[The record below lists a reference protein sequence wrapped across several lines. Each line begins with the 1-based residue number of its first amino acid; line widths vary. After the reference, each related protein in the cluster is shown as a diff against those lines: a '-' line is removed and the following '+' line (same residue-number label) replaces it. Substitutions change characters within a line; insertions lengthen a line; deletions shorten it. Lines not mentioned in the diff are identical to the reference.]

1 MASKQE
7 EAFKSRRTDIMVS
20 RAKKMASEDQEL
32 WDKPAEKRTPEEIM
46 VYESILQAMVKPS
59 NDDIAARVPREK
71 LSEAREIADQLQRL
85 EQEIDMT
92 SRYRGTVNFDYW
104 RARCNAEQTEEA
116 LLARELV
123 HDAEILNE
131 GKKSLNDA
139 RKKYEQ
145 AWDNWAIVY
154 EKHPQLF
161 DSIEAQELVV
171 AVEHYS
177 NLLGSLDVKFP
188 ADFKL
193 KKLLDLTQHGQE
205 LRKRLDTLQAAAP
218 EGTPSEPKEKK
229 PESTDK
235 PGEKPAK
242 EADPPANAKENP
254 AASPQAG
261 EVKPPANPPVAK
273 PK

>member
-1 MASKQE
+1 
-7 EAFKSRRTDIMVS
+7 
-20 RAKKMASEDQEL
+20 
-32 WDKPAEKRTPEEIM
+32 
-46 VYESILQAMVKPS
+46 
-59 NDDIAARVPREK
+59 
-71 LSEAREIADQLQRL
+71 
-85 EQEIDMT
+85 MT
-92 SRYRGTVNFDYW
+92 NRYRGTVNYDYW

-131 GKKSLNDA
+131 GTKSLNEA

-177 NLLGSLDVKFP
+177 NLLLQLDLKFP

-218 EGTPSEPKEKK
+218 EGTPTEPKEKK
-229 PESTDK
+229 PKSTDNPAEK
-235 PGEKPAK
+235 PAAKAGEKPA
-242 EADPPANAKENP
+242 EETEPPVKAQEKP
-254 AASPQAG
+254 AASPKA
-261 EVKPPANPPVAK
+261 EEAK
-273 PK
+273 PAADQPAAEPK